1 MTLSSFLVL
10 GHWPSCSQ
18 AESMC
23 ECVCQGGRSTKTSGS
38 SLPRFFF

>member
-10 GHWPSCSQ
+10 GPWPSCSQ
-18 AESMC
+18 AESMP